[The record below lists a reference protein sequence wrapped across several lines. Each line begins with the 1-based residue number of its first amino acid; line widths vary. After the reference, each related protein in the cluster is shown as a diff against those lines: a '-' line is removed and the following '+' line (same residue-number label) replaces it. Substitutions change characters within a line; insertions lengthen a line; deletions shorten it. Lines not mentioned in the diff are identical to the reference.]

1 MALEPRTL
9 AGSRESDGENYDTFW
24 SARRRGRNVGIN
36 RRRKGDSGITGYGRS
51 GGTLA
56 RASSSATAP
65 AATTAR
71 AAGIVSR
78 TGRGGRS
85 AGWRWCKICFRSRL
99 RGWWLRRGLRR
110 GGLGLT
116 LRRCAVVESGLQRR
130 GLSGRFL
137 RRFFTPF
144 QLLLHPFTHV
154 GLLTYPDACGQSRQ
168 PGRETIR
175 SRRFAFVHQGLNAK
189 CRSRL

>member
-1 MALEPRTL
+1 MALEPGTL
-9 AGSRESDGENYDTFW
+9 ARSRESDGEHYDTFW
-24 SARRRGRNVGIN
+24 SARRSGWNVRIGWHRKRN
-36 RRRKGDSGITGYGRS
+36 SGITGCGQPR
-51 GGTLA
+51 GTLA
-56 RASSSATAP
+56 RASSSATTP
-65 AATTAR
+65 ATTAAR
-71 AAGIVSR
+71 AAGIVSS

-85 AGWRWCKICFRSRL
+85 AGWRWCKICFRGRL
-99 RGWWLRRGLRR
+99 RGWWLRRWLRR

-154 GLLTYPDACGQSRQ
+154 GLLTYRDACGQLPPTGSGKNPQ
-168 PGRETIR
+168 PGFCIR
-175 SRRFAFVHQGLNAK
+175 PARLK
-189 CRSRL
+189 C